1 MEFTGFS
8 PETIDFLWGIR
19 LNNYKEWFEAHKQE
33 YLDYLYRPMRA
44 LGELIWEP
52 FRDVPGMTCKVSR
65 IYRDMRMPHANGPY
79 KDSLW
84 ISLRQDAF
92 YWGEHPC
99 LYFDLHPE
107 GGEYGFCIWKPKPAI
122 MERFRQ
128 ELNANPERFL
138 SIAEQAERETGMTLT
153 GMEYKRKKPFT
164 DPRAERFISCKNLM
178 CSRQIEPGPE
188 LFSPELADT
197 LRENLLKLMPLY
209 EYFRNLE

>member
-8 PETIDFLWGIR
+8 SETIDFLWGIR
-19 LNNYKEWFEAHKQE
+19 LNNNKMWFEAHKQD
-33 YLDYLYRPMRA
+33 YLDTLYRPMRA
-44 LGELIWEP
+44 LGELLWEP
-52 FRDVPGMTCKVSR
+52 FQSVPAMTCKVSR

-107 GGEYGFCIWKPKPAI
+107 GGEYGFCIWKPKPVL

-128 ELNANPERFL
+128 ELNASPDRFL
-138 SIAEQAERETGMTLT
+138 SLAAQVETETGMTLCGT
-153 GMEYKRKKPFT
+153 EYKRKKLCT
-164 DPRAERFISCKNLM
+164 DPRAERFINCKNMM
-178 CSRQIEPGPE
+178 CTQQIAPGPL
-188 LFSPELADT
+188 LFSAELADVV
-197 LRENLLKLMPLY
+197 RDAFQKLMPLY